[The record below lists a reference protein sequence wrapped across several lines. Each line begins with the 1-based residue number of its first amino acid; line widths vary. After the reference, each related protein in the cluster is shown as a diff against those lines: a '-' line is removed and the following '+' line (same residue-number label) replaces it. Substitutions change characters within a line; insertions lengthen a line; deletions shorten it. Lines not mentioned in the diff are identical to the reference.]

1 MYVGSRE
8 LLCTRQGIFN
18 RIDLKLG
25 RNRDDLRPDNAPSNH
40 ELLEGLV
47 YLAGVERTESS
58 PTDAWID
65 MDDKITELHPEI
77 FELPIDEW
85 GSAVRDKLDMAF
97 RDWWTLYSRSWTQGV
112 LGADARQMSGELEI
126 GIRGNKNRHH
136 R

>member
-1 MYVGSRE
+1 
-8 LLCTRQGIFN
+8 
-18 RIDLKLG
+18 
-25 RNRDDLRPDNAPSNH
+25 
-40 ELLEGLV
+40 
-47 YLAGVERTESS
+47 
-58 PTDAWID
+58 